1 MKAMLSIKPEYVAK
15 ILSGEKR
22 YEFRRR
28 IFSRKD
34 VDAIVI
40 YSTSPESSVVA
51 EVGVTGIISGTPQEV
66 WEQTGRSSGIT
77 QSKFMSYFAGVEEAH
92 AIELGAVDVFE
103 PPLPLSVYSSVIKR
117 PPQSFVYLD
126 SGCTVN

>member
-28 IFSRKD
+28 VFSRKD

-40 YSTSPESSVVA
+40 YSTKPESSVVA
-51 EVGVTGIISGTPQEV
+51 EVGVVRIISGTPQEV
-66 WEQTGRSSGIT
+66 WNRTERSSGI
-77 QSKFMSYFAGVEEAH
+77 SRPKFMSYFAGVEEAY

-103 PPLPLSVYSSVIKR
+103 PPLSLSEYSPAVKR

-126 SGCTVN
+126 SLC